1 MNQTEFYELLA
12 HQGFPEPILV
22 EYPANGSLD
31 THTHNFEALALVING
46 SMTIIID
53 GVKSDYSVGDVFH
66 LKHQQPHQE
75 SYGPIGVKYL
85 ASRKDNFLK

>member
-1 MNQTEFYELLA
+1 
-12 HQGFPEPILV
+12 
-22 EYPANGSLD
+22 
-31 THTHNFEALALVING
+31 
-46 SMTIIID
+46 MTITID

-66 LKHQQPHQE
+66 LKHRQPHQE